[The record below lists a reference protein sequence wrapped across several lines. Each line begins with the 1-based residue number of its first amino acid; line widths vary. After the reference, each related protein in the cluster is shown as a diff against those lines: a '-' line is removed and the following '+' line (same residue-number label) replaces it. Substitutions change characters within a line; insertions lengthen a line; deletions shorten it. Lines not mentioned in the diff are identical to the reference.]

1 MSRDLSLLKAVV
13 DAEFNRVEAEGNIE
27 PIVDP
32 HFQSVQSIL
41 SYMYQTLAPDSKE
54 FEWLYDILV
63 ESFAGEAD
71 WGDE

>member
-1 MSRDLSLLKAVV
+1 MSRDLNLLKAVV
-13 DAEFNRVEAEGNIE
+13 DAEYNRVESEGNIE

-41 SYMYQTLAPDSKE
+41 SYMYQTMAPDSEE
-54 FEWLYDILV
+54 FKWLYDILV
-63 ESFAGEAD
+63 DNFVGKAD